1 MPFQLSPGV
10 ITTERDLTTI
20 IPSIATT
27 AGVYSGAF
35 QWGPVLDRVLVET
48 EQVLVSQFGKPDN
61 DTATSF
67 FTASNFLSYGNNLNL
82 VRVVGDEAV
91 NASSYAEQVIETFDG
106 DGLDVTFSTVATF
119 SPFPSSANL
128 RVIVDGVLQIEG
140 GSNDYTFVDNAGVID
155 ITFDVGSIPAIGVDN
170 IVVEVFASQIDN
182 EGDFE
187 AQIDYAASV
196 FGKYPGE
203 SANGLEVWAID
214 SVSWLTLTA
223 DEQNNFTGAPTG
235 DEIHFMVL
243 DALGVFTGVAGT
255 VLEKYE
261 YLSTVEGTLGD
272 DGSVIYYKERINQS
286 SRYIWSTGQIVD
298 FVDGKATLAGARD
311 DNTVTTG
318 NRIAGYD
325 LFINPNV
332 VDVSLIMAGEADST
346 LISYLIQNIAE
357 VRKDCVVFCS
367 PQKIDV
373 VNNPLD
379 EVDDSITFREL
390 LPSSSY
396 GFMDNV
402 WKYQFDRYNDI
413 FRWIPANGSVAGTVV
428 FTDRA
433 TDPWFSPGGFNR
445 GQIKNVQKL
454 AYNPSE
460 AEMDRL
466 YQKSIN
472 PIVAFTG
479 EGTVLFG
486 DKTMLAK
493 PSAFD
498 HINVRRLFIVLEKS
512 IARAARYTLFEFND
526 EFTRA
531 QFVALVQPFLE
542 DVRGRRGIIDYKVI
556 CDETNNTGEVIDRN
570 EFVGDIY
577 IKPNKSINFIQLN
590 FIAVRSN
597 VNFNEIIGA

>member
-20 IPSIATT
+20 VPAIATT
-27 AGVYSGAF
+27 AGAYSGPF
-35 QWGPVLDRVLVET
+35 IWGPVNDRILVET
-48 EQVLVSQFGKPDN
+48 EQVLVSEFGKPNN

-67 FTASNFLSYGNNLNL
+67 FTATNFLSYGNNLTI

-91 NASSYAEQVIETFDG
+91 NASSDTQQTIETFDG
-106 DGLDVTFSTVATF
+106 DGVDVTFNTTATF
-119 SPFPSSANL
+119 SPFPNSANV
-128 RVIVDGVLQIEG
+128 RVTVDGVLQVEG
-140 GSNDYTFVDNAGVID
+140 VSNDYVFVDTAGQVD
-155 ITFDVGSIPAIGVDN
+155 VTFNVGSEPGVGVDN
-170 IVVEVFASQIDN
+170 VVIEVFARAILN
-182 EGDFE
+182 EGSFDSQLE
-187 AQIDYAASV
+187 LLASV
-196 FGKYPGE
+196 YGKYPGT
-203 SANGLEVWAID
+203 SANGLEIWAID

-223 DEQNNFTGAPTG
+223 AEQNNFTSAPSGT
-235 DEIHFMVL
+235 EIHFLVI
-243 DALGVFTGVAGT
+243 DALGVFTGIAGT
-255 VLEKYE
+255 VLEKFE
-261 YLSTVEGTLGD
+261 FLDTTPGALGD
-272 DGSVIYYKERINQS
+272 DGGVVYYKERLKQS
-286 SRYIWSTGQIVD
+286 SRYIWSTGQITD
-298 FVDGKATLAGARD
+298 FTNGKVTLAGARD
-311 DNTVTTG
+311 DNTVTTTD
-318 NRIAGYD
+318 RIEGYD
-325 LFINPNV
+325 FFINPDV
-332 VDVSLIMAGEADST
+332 VDVSLLIAGEADGT
-346 LISYLIQNIAE
+346 LISHLIQNIAE

-367 PQKIDV
+367 PEKTDV

-379 EVDDSITFREL
+379 EVDDSLLFRDT

-396 GFMDNV
+396 GFMDNT

-460 AEMDRL
+460 AERDRL
-466 YQKSIN
+466 YQKGIN
-472 PIVAFTG
+472 PVVSFTG

-498 HINVRRLFIVLEKS
+498 RINVRRLFIVLEKS
-512 IARAARYTLFEFND
+512 IARAAKYTLFEFND

-542 DVRGRRGIIDYKVI
+542 DVKGRRGITDFKVVA
-556 CDETNNTGEVIDRN
+556 DETNNTPEVIDGNR
-570 EFVGDIY
+570 FVGDIY
-577 IKPNKSINFIQLN
+577 IKPNRSINFIQLN
-590 FIAVRSN
+590 FIAVRTN
-597 VNFNEIIGA
+597 VNFAEIAGA